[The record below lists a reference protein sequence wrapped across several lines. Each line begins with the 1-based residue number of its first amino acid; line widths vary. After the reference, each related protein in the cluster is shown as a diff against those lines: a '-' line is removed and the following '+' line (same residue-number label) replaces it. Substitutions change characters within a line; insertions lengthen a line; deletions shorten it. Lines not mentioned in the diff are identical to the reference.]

1 VTIFPIVLSCDLRA
15 VGENTGS
22 GNVDQQNTDRRR
34 SLSRNGLCEQQFGR
48 QAGTTLER
56 VEEERQKAL

>member
-22 GNVDQQNTDRRR
+22 GNVDQKTDRRR
-34 SLSRNGLCEQQFGR
+34 SRSRNGLCKQQFGR
-48 QAGTTLER
+48 QAGNNLER